1 MCIVRSDEAVGG
13 TDYMKNNTLSN
24 FKKIMEE
31 SMQPEKQTC
40 GVIYSTF
47 NEDKFERFCEKNF
60 LIYQEGMEENY
71 RRDKVFQWLFR
82 CALYITMF
90 CAVAKLSELG
100 MRLYGYRVLRSS
112 FSQMLAAIICLII
125 GESVVR
131 MVIRKLS
138 PLSVQIDRQKRFR
151 SEVVVYYYPLFE
163 FQEAL
168 RKAKVKRIE
177 INTKDSIMD
186 VEYRDAMGGKHKKKL
201 VLYGGYERYCKDG
214 CIDFTCLDE
223 RIRQM
228 GNNRCFRLQKI

>member
-1 MCIVRSDEAVGG
+1 
-13 TDYMKNNTLSN
+13 MKNNTLSN
-24 FKKIMEE
+24 FKRIMEE

-60 LIYQEGMEENY
+60 LIYQEGVEENY

-82 CALYITMF
+82 CALYITLF
-90 CAVAKLSELG
+90 CVVTKLLELG
-100 MRLYGYRVLRSS
+100 TRLYGYRVLHSS
-112 FSQMLAAIICLII
+112 FSQMLVAVICLII
-125 GESVVR
+125 GESLVR

-138 PLSVQIDRQKRFR
+138 PLSVQIDRQKRF
-151 SEVVVYYYPLFE
+151 SSAVVVYYYPLFE

-168 RKAKVKRIE
+168 RKVKVKRIE
-177 INTKDSIMD
+177 VNTKHSVMD
-186 VEYRDAMGGKHKKKL
+186 VEYCDVMGRKHKEKL
-201 VLYGGYERYCKDG
+201 VLYVGYERYCKNG

-228 GNNRCFRLQKI
+228 GNISAIRCKSREEGDINV

>member
-1 MCIVRSDEAVGG
+1 
-13 TDYMKNNTLSN
+13 MKNNTLSN
-24 FKKIMEE
+24 FKRIMEE

-60 LIYQEGMEENY
+60 LIYQKGVEENY

-82 CALYITMF
+82 CALYITLF
-90 CAVAKLSELG
+90 CLVTKLSELG
-100 MRLYGYRVLRSS
+100 TRLYGYRASQNS
-112 FSQMLAAIICLII
+112 FLQILAVVICLII

-151 SEVVVYYYPLFE
+151 SEVEVYYYPLFE

-168 RKAKVKRIE
+168 KKAKVKRIE
-177 INTKDSIMD
+177 VNTKDSVMD
-186 VEYRDAMGGKHKKKL
+186 VEYCDVMGRKHKEKL
-201 VLYGGYERYCKDG
+201 VLYGGYERYCKNG

-223 RIRQM
+223 RIQQM
-228 GNNRCFRLQKI
+228 GNISAFRCKNREEGDINV